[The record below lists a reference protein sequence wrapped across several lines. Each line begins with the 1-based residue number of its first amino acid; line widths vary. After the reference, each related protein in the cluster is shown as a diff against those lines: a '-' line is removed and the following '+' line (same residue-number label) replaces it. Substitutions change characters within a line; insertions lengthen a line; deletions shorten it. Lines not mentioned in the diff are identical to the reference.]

1 MGLRDPNESH
11 QGRIGIGQAVRPPLQ
26 RPTMA
31 VLTCCRRNTFLFHS
45 NPCLALCPITSF
57 LTMAFAD
64 SAFEAPDLTTPE
76 RLYNLQVERGLRQR
90 RVTWKESILDTPL
103 FRDSDGRAL
112 RYSML
117 AYQLRTLGEATC
129 FKEVLTS
136 Y

>member
-1 MGLRDPNESH
+1 M
-11 QGRIGIGQAVRPPLQ
+11 
-26 RPTMA
+26 
-31 VLTCCRRNTFLFHS
+31 
-45 NPCLALCPITSF
+45 SF

-103 FRDSDGRAL
+103 FRDSEGRAL
-112 RYSML
+112 RYSTL

-136 Y
+136 YCLRRGTANSINGA